1 MLGSVPR
8 ATSVLPGGWRQ
19 SRRERSLPGTWC
31 KTTFSAASLTSAPSA
46 MFTVL
51 ACLFA
56 LFAADGFFRKRTLN
70 DDSWTAEA
78 AAHKPPGPL
87 ARLKPV
93 LWIGLAI
100 VSLFVAWQ
108 FEW

>member
-1 MLGSVPR
+1 MAGGACGDHIAFLGAANCRTSPHHPTVSVP
-8 ATSVLPGGWRQ
+8 
-19 SRRERSLPGTWC
+19 
-31 KTTFSAASLTSAPSA
+31 

-51 ACLFA
+51 ACLFVLLA
-56 LFAADGFFRKRTLN
+56 VDGFFRTRTLN
-70 DDSWTAEA
+70 DDTWTGENVA
-78 AAHKPPGPL
+78 KKRSKGL
-87 ARLKPV
+87 ARLMSV

>member
-1 MLGSVPR
+1 
-8 ATSVLPGGWRQ
+8 
-19 SRRERSLPGTWC
+19 
-31 KTTFSAASLTSAPSA
+31 

-56 LFAADGFFRKRTLN
+56 LLAADGFFRSRTLN
-70 DDSWTAEA
+70 DDSWTGDDVA
-78 AAHKPPGPL
+78 KKQSKGL
-87 ARLKPV
+87 GRLKSV

>member
-1 MLGSVPR
+1 
-8 ATSVLPGGWRQ
+8 
-19 SRRERSLPGTWC
+19 
-31 KTTFSAASLTSAPSA
+31 

-56 LFAADGFFRKRTLN
+56 LLAADGFFRTRTLN
-70 DDSWTAEA
+70 DDSWTGEDVA
-78 AAHKPPGPL
+78 KKQSKGL
-87 ARLKPV
+87 GRLKSV

>member
-1 MLGSVPR
+1 
-8 ATSVLPGGWRQ
+8 
-19 SRRERSLPGTWC
+19 
-31 KTTFSAASLTSAPSA
+31 

-56 LFAADGFFRKRTLN
+56 LFAADGFFRRRTLN
-70 DDSWTAEA
+70 DDSWTAEDA
-78 AAHKPPGPL
+78 KKSSRPL

-93 LWIGLAI
+93 LWIALAI
-100 VSLFVAWQ
+100 MSLFVAWT

>member
-1 MLGSVPR
+1 
-8 ATSVLPGGWRQ
+8 
-19 SRRERSLPGTWC
+19 
-31 KTTFSAASLTSAPSA
+31 

-51 ACLFA
+51 AVLFG
-56 LFAADGFFRKRTLN
+56 LFAADGIFRGRTLN
-70 DDSWTAEA
+70 DDSWTTQGGA
-78 AAHKPPGPL
+78 KQQSRRL
-87 ARLKPV
+87 SRLKPV